1 MSARGGSG
9 NAGNGLKTFAMHSG
23 DGGEGATAS
32 AINAE
37 LEGASSAPRASAT
50 AAWVWN
56 SPPGTLFRNDEP
68 ATKAQKLGAVATA
81 FDDVGITA

>member
-1 MSARGGSG
+1 
-9 NAGNGLKTFAMHSG
+9 
-23 DGGEGATAS
+23 
-32 AINAE
+32 
-37 LEGASSAPRASAT
+37 
-50 AAWVWN
+50 VWN